1 MKIEITYNM
10 ETKKVSFTKP
20 QANIV
25 ERILNGETIRRIG
38 DEYYWPNQDR
48 VFLRPL
54 CGAIWAIN
62 SAFNT
67 DGGRTFFNI

>member
-1 MKIEITYNM
+1 MWIKLNCNGT
-10 ETKKVSFTKP
+10 TKSVSFTKP